1 MGTIESLVIADDVRG
16 IIFDYGGT
24 LDSRGDHWSH
34 IIREA
39 YVKAGVNVAIDD
51 FIDAYVY
58 AERALAADRIV
69 VPGDTFRELM
79 EKKIAIELQRLSD
92 KGCIPESS
100 FEKAGEIAGY
110 CYSHARECVGKSA
123 VVLRKLAAAYPMALV
138 SNFYGNISSVLEDF
152 GIRRYFL
159 SVVESA
165 VVGVRKPDPAIFR
178 LGVEALGLP
187 AADVLVVGDSYGK
200 DIVPARA
207 LGCKTFMIEGRQWP
221 PAG

>member
-152 GIRRYFL
+152 GIRR
-159 SVVESA
+159 
-165 VVGVRKPDPAIFR
+165 
-178 LGVEALGLP
+178 
-187 AADVLVVGDSYGK
+187 
-200 DIVPARA
+200 
-207 LGCKTFMIEGRQWP
+207 
-221 PAG
+221 

>member
-1 MGTIESLVIADDVRG
+1 MGTIESLIIDHDVKG

-39 YVKAGVNVAIDD
+39 YGKVGVSVGIDD

-58 AERALAADRIV
+58 AERALAANRIV

-79 EKKIAIELQRLSD
+79 EKKIAIELQRLSER
-92 KGCIPESS
+92 GCIAESLL
-100 FEKAGEIAGY
+100 EKADEIAGY
-110 CYSHARECVGKSA
+110 CYDHARECVGESA
-123 VVLRKLAAAYPMALV
+123 AVLRKLAPCYPMVLV
-138 SNFYGNISSVLEDF
+138 SNFYGNINAVLEDF
-152 GIRRYFL
+152 GIGRYFL
-159 SVVESA
+159 SVIESA

-178 LGVEALGLP
+178 MGVEALGLP
-187 AADVLVVGDSYGK
+187 PAQVLVVGDSYSK
-200 DIVPARA
+200 DIVPART
-207 LGCKTFMIEGRQWP
+207 LGCKTFMIDGRQWP

>member
-79 EKKIAIELQRLSD
+79 EKKIAIELERLSD

-100 FEKAGEIAGY
+100 LAKAGKIAGY
-110 CYSHARECVGKSA
+110 CYGHARECV
-123 VVLRKLAAAYPMALV
+123 
-138 SNFYGNISSVLEDF
+138 
-152 GIRRYFL
+152 
-159 SVVESA
+159 
-165 VVGVRKPDPAIFR
+165 
-178 LGVEALGLP
+178 
-187 AADVLVVGDSYGK
+187 
-200 DIVPARA
+200 
-207 LGCKTFMIEGRQWP
+207 
-221 PAG
+221 

>member
-152 GIRRYFL
+152 RNQALFPFGCRERRCRSQETRSGY
-159 SVVESA
+159 
-165 VVGVRKPDPAIFR
+165 
-178 LGVEALGLP
+178 LP
-187 AADVLVVGDSYGK
+187 SW
-200 DIVPARA
+200 
-207 LGCKTFMIEGRQWP
+207 GRGSG
-221 PAG
+221 ASCR